1 MTALPTYAGLVE
13 DPERE
18 DDERGY
24 EEEPEAAAAFAQEV
38 HVAIDAIAAGTV
50 PFVAYGCDWCGQGD
64 HDPTEPQEDW
74 DLKLDGFEVW
84 GETCHCGAPMR
95 EVGGQWVCQDP
106 YCGASKQGL
115 PGVLSPVMA
124 GGSL

>member
-1 MTALPTYAGLVE
+1 MSVQSLSLRTETGTHLRVMIPQPRTAPSA
-13 DPERE
+13 
-18 DDERGY
+18 
-24 EEEPEAAAAFAQEV
+24 
-38 HVAIDAIAAGTV
+38 
-50 PFVAYGCDWCGQGD
+50 AYGCDWCGQGD

-74 DLKLDGFEVW
+74 DLAFDGFEVW

-95 EVGGQWVCQDP
+95 EEGGQWVCQDP

-115 PGVLSPVMA
+115 PGVLTPVMA